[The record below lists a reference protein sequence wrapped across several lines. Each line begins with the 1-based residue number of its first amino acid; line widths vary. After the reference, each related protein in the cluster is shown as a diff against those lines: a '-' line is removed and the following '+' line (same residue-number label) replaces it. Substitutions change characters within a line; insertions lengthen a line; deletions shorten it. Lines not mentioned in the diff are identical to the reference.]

1 MIIES
6 FRRFLAL
13 ILYREVLSVKAICP
27 EQQQDKSPHEVQT
40 LEVVV
45 ADHSDH

>member
-1 MIIES
+1 MIIEF